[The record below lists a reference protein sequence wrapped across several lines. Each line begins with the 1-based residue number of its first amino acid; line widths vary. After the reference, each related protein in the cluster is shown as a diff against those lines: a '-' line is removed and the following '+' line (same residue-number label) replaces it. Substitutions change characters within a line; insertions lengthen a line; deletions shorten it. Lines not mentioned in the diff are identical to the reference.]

1 MSSTPPQD
9 MKKLLDDL
17 RVIQSEQ
24 MQLENVS
31 EKLTELRNEFDRKVI
46 YKDQLL
52 GREDVRSFISF

>member
-1 MSSTPPQD
+1 

-24 MQLENVS
+24 TQLENVS

-52 GREDVRSFISF
+52 GREDVRSFSSL